1 MATWQSLQTLLLIVF
16 FSTIALFFFL
26 LSDETRLVALTFL
39 QEEEEDNAS
48 CIPNSKELA
57 GQQVISMEED
67 GRLGNLL
74 IETATLLLIGKQANV
89 TVSLL
94 PQVAH
99 IVRGAKRY

>member
-39 QEEEEDNAS
+39 QEEEEDTAS
-48 CIPNSKELA
+48 CIPNSKEVV
-57 GQQVISMEED
+57 GQVISMEED

-94 PQVAH
+94 PQVSH
-99 IVRGAKRY
+99 I

>member
-1 MATWQSLQTLLLIVF
+1 MATWQSLQSLLLIF
-16 FSTIALFFFL
+16 LSSTIALCFLL

-94 PQVAH
+94 PQVSH
-99 IVRGAKRY
+99 I

>member
-1 MATWQSLQTLLLIVF
+1 MATWQSLQSLLLIF
-16 FSTIALFFFL
+16 LSSTFALCFLL

-39 QEEEEDNAS
+39 QEEEEDKAS
-48 CIPNSKELA
+48 CIPNSNELA

-94 PQVAH
+94 PQVSH
-99 IVRGAKRY
+99 I